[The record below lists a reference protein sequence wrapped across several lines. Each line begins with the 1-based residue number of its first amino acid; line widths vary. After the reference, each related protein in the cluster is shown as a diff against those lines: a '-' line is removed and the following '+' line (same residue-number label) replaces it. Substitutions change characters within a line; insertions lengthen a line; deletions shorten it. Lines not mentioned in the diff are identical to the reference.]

1 MSNKNPI
8 GIGSYLLSHEA
19 RMTIIIPILLY
30 NIVFWVLGAGPA
42 LIITACYS
50 AMFEVFSQRTG
61 SLSIIAL
68 ILISGCVHYLYLH
81 GYRFFKIGEES
92 VLLSVG
98 GSLSV
103 ILVFGFYS
111 FIGRPVV
118 RIQAENALPRL
129 TQLPV
134 YGTPKYAQVWQE
146 VSIAWIFA
154 YAVKALLVV
163 MLSSDLPNYADYFVF
178 IGAWPLTIAMI
189 IFSFYWPSF
198 RLASE
203 KSIKS
208 SRDDDPSLQ

>member
-1 MSNKNPI
+1 MSDKKSM
-8 GIGSYLLSHEA
+8 GISSYLLSREA
-19 RMTIIIPILLY
+19 RMTIIIPILIY
-30 NIVFWVLGAGPA
+30 NIAFWVLGAGLA

-50 AMFEVFSQRTG
+50 AALEMFSRRTG
-61 SLSIIAL
+61 SLAIIAL
-68 ILISGCVHYLYLH
+68 ILTSGCVHYLYLH
-81 GYRFFKIGEES
+81 GYRFLAIGEES

-118 RIQAENALPRL
+118 RTQAENALPRL
-129 TQLPV
+129 TQMSV
-134 YGTPKYAQVWQE
+134 YGTPKYARVWQE
-146 VSIAWIFA
+146 VSLAWMFA

-163 MLSSDLPNYADYFVF
+163 VLASDLPNYADYFVF
-178 IGAWPLTIAMI
+178 VGAWPLTIAMI
-189 IFSFYWPSF
+189 CFSFYWPSF

-208 SRDDDPSLQ
+208 STGDSSP